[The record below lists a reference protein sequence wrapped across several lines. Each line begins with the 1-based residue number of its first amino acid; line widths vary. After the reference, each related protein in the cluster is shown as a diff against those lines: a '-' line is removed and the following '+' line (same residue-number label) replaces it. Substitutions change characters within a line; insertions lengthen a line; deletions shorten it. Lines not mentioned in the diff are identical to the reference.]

1 MRLFELTF
9 SPTGGTQKAADLL
22 AAAWNVPA
30 KIVNLLKP
38 TFAEHLPHL
47 EQTDLCLV
55 AMPVY
60 GGRIPAVAAQRL
72 QQIQGNG
79 ALAVPVAVY
88 GNRAV
93 DDALVEMEDLL
104 TANGFRI
111 LAGVEAVAEHS
122 LTREIA
128 AGRPDTKDAAELL
141 TFGQKIQEKAQRET
155 WEQPMLPG
163 NRPYR
168 EFGGGAKPTADDR
181 CTGCGTCVR
190 ECPVGAIPADDPKTV
205 NAALCA
211 SCMRCISVCPTGARH
226 NDPNVLAAIG
236 QKLRAVCPERNE
248 NRLYL

>member
-1 MRLFELTF
+1 MRLYEITF

-30 KIVNLLKP
+30 ETVDLLKP
-38 TFAEHLPHL
+38 SFDEKLPQL

-72 QQIQGNG
+72 AQLRGSG

-88 GNRAV
+88 GNRHI

-104 TANGFRI
+104 TAAGFRV

-128 AGRPDTKDAAELL
+128 AGRPDARDAAELL
-141 TFGQKIQEKAQRET
+141 AFGQKIMEKAARES
-155 WEQPMLPG
+155 WEKPSLPG
-163 NRPYR
+163 SRPYR
-168 EFGGGAKPTADDR
+168 EFGGGPKPTADER

-205 NAALCA
+205 HAALCT
-211 SCMRCISVCPTGARH
+211 SCMRCIAVCPTGARH